1 VLSKQDNDLV
11 CRVGPGTPMGNLMRQ
26 YWLPAMLSSELPS
39 PDCDPVRVMLL
50 GEKLIAFRDSQ
61 GQIGLLD
68 NNCPHR
74 GASLFFGRNEEC
86 GLRCVY
92 HGWKF
97 DVAGN
102 CVDMPNEPPESNFK
116 DKVRARAYPCRERG
130 GVVWA
135 YLGPRDTPPELP
147 DLEPNNLG
155 ERSTAMAV
163 LRDCNY
169 LQALEGDID
178 TSHFSFLHFGHA
190 EPESATP
197 GTFQYF
203 QLKHRSPRYSV
214 VDTEYGATYGAYRP
228 AEPGTLYWRI
238 AHFLFPCYTM
248 IPTGVLGDQILVR
261 AWVPMD
267 DDHTMFFS
275 MRPAPEA
282 DSRFSVEAQLNQS
295 RNVVYS
301 SMLPNTSHWYGRFR
315 LGSCAANDYEI
326 DRDAQHRKE
335 DYTGITGIH
344 TQDQAITESM
354 GPIYERTQEH
364 LGSSDTMVIRVRRRL
379 MDAARALADTGALPR
394 SVDHPEVYR
403 QRSGGVILAEDADWI
418 RDTEDL
424 RTAYVSHPHL
434 DLTLAAI

>member
-1 VLSKQDNDLV
+1 
-11 CRVGPGTPMGNLMRQ
+11 M
-26 YWLPAMLSSELPS
+26 
-39 PDCDPVRVMLL
+39 
-50 GEKLIAFRDSQ
+50 
-61 GQIGLLD
+61 
-68 NNCPHR
+68 
-74 GASLFFGRNEEC
+74 
-86 GLRCVY
+86 
-92 HGWKF
+92 
-97 DVAGN
+97 
-102 CVDMPNEPPESNFK
+102 
-116 DKVRARAYPCRERG
+116 
-130 GVVWA
+130 
-135 YLGPRDTPPELP
+135 LP
-147 DLEPNNLG
+147 D
-155 ERSTAMAV
+155 AQADAV
-163 LRDCNY
+163 LRECNW

-190 EPESATP
+190 EPESARP

-214 VDTEYGATYGAYRP
+214 LDTEYGATYGAYRP

-261 AWVPMD
+261 AWVPLD

-282 DSRFSVEAQLNQS
+282 ESRFSVEAQLNQS

-301 SMLPNTSHWYGRFR
+301 SMLPNTSDWYGRFR

-326 DRDAQHRKE
+326 DRDAQRRNE
-335 DYTGITGIH
+335 DYTGIAGIH

-354 GPIYERTQEH
+354 GTIYDRTQEH

-379 MDAARALADTGALPR
+379 MDAARALAETGALPR
-394 SVDHPEVYR
+394 SIDHPEVYR

-418 RDTEDL
+418 KDTEAL
-424 RTAYVSHPHL
+424 RQAYVSHPQL

>member
-1 VLSKQDNDLV
+1 MLSKSDNELLT
-11 CRVGPGTPMGNLMRQ
+11 RVGPGTAMGDVLRQ
-26 YWLPAMLSSELPS
+26 YWLPLLLSDELPGKDS
-39 PDCDPVRVMLL
+39 NPLRTRVL
-50 GEKLIAFRDSQ
+50 GENLIAFRDSQ
-61 GQIGLLD
+61 GQVGLLAE
-68 NNCPHR
+68 NCPHR
-74 GASLFFGRNEEC
+74 GASLFFGRNEDC

-97 DVAGN
+97 DVAGH

-135 YLGPRDTPPELP
+135 YMGPRQTPPELP

-214 VDTEYGATYGAYRP
+214 LDTEYGATYGAYRP

-267 DDHTMFFS
+267 DNHTMFFS
-275 MRPAPEA
+275 MRPGA
-282 DSRFSVEAQLNQS
+282 DQQFSVESQLNQS
-295 RNVVYS
+295 RNAVYS
-301 SMLPNTSHWYGRFR
+301 RMLPNTTDWYGRFR
-315 LGSCAANDYEI
+315 LEADAANDYQI
-326 DRDAQHRKE
+326 DRDVQRRNH
-335 DYTGITGIH
+335 DYTGIAGIH

-354 GPIYERTQEH
+354 GTIYDRTQEH

-379 MDAARALADTGALPR
+379 MDAARALVDTGALPR
-394 SVDHPEVYR
+394 SVEHPEVYR
-403 QRSGGVILAEDADWI
+403 QRSGGVILPEDADWI
-418 RDTEDL
+418 KDTEAL
-424 RTAYVSHPHL
+424 RQAYVSHPQL